1 MGIRVTNSMVT
12 KNAMSNIN
20 FNKTSLSSL
29 NTQMTTQKKISRP
42 SEDPITAI
50 RALRLRNNLNEI
62 TQYYERNIPDA
73 SSWLELTN
81 DALDSVKSVMQ
92 TMYEKCE
99 QAANG
104 ENTTEERQIIL
115 KELQNLSKQI
125 YAEANSDYAGRT
137 LLSGYYTNKDVVFPK
152 DTDDTH
158 YQINETLSVSD
169 ITSKTY
175 IKNKVEG
182 KSDFDLSNPTIQESA
197 KMPEDVEVNRI
208 RLAYDSLD
216 YDENNTTAKL
226 EYRKAAE
233 GITSSR
239 DADGKVTIT
248 GGDATYTIKAES
260 NKDGT
265 RTVTVNNGTA
275 DTVFKIDKTGRISPS
290 TTTNGISIRLN
301 SSGNIETTIADA
313 SQDKGLGGDS
323 NTSITI
329 ETTMIGRQVGDVVAN
344 YEMEV
349 EMTSMATDSD
359 KAYTDFTGGA
369 HVKCIAE
376 TGELI
381 LDDEALQELR
391 SLSNVNGKD
400 PMTFTYDKTG
410 FKRYELVPEQYF
422 DCVDLTD
429 PTKPVTYMKQSADI
443 NYAISFNQELKVN
456 TEASDAFNHD
466 TNRDVEELMDMIT
479 ASLNIEETV
488 SNLEK
493 MLEDSKYDNQKTEIQ
508 SMLDAAK
515 RQSDIAKENLRS
527 AYSHGMT
534 NFQNYLDKIEMQI
547 TDVGSRQNRLAV
559 VESRMEEQ
567 QSNFEEL
574 QSKNEDKDIEDIMI
588 EYQSVYTAYQA
599 SLTATSK
606 LAQNTLLNFI

>member
-534 NFQNYLDKIEMQI
+534 NFQNYLDKMEMQI

-559 VESRMEEQ
+559 VEARMEEQ
-567 QSNFEEL
+567 QSNFKEL